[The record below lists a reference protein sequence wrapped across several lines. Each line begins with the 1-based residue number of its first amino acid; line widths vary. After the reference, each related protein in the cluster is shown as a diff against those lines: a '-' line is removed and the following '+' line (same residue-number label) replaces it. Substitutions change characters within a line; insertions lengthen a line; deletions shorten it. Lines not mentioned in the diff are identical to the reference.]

1 VFLLSGILTFFA
13 PPQGVP
19 SSSRDYL
26 LEVVIV
32 VAFVP
37 TLITIAG
44 LHAVQ
49 RQSGRYGL
57 LGAAGSLLTFLSYAI
72 VLVSA
77 HLVVLAG
84 GEPILSIRLV
94 GGLLVLVG
102 SILLGAMTIC
112 ARVLPWWLGAL
123 VMVGFLLGDFL

>member
-1 VFLLSGILTFFA
+1 
-13 PPQGVP
+13 
-19 SSSRDYL
+19 
-26 LEVVIV
+26 
-32 VAFVP
+32 
-37 TLITIAG
+37 
-44 LHAVQ
+44 
-49 RQSGRYGL
+49 
-57 LGAAGSLLTFLSYAI
+57 LLTFLGYAI

>member
-1 VFLLSGILTFFA
+1 MLSGILTFFA